1 MQYIMMPLDA
11 HYDSGFGA
19 IAESF
24 RDAALALK
32 KAVPNPAF
40 FDHLP
45 QSYLFRHATELFL
58 KSEIVILHRKL
69 KLAYGTEPYKGE
81 PMVLAQGEW
90 KPIHRVHSIGILY
103 EYWKSLI
110 NPRLDALKEMT
121 KYKADWTIIDGAD
134 DWVKTI
140 EGVDPRSTY
149 SRYPS
154 VRDPREDQAK
164 SSFRAATAEELFP
177 ENAPEDRRIMALI
190 IENDDHEFIKGYVN
204 ERGVEPDQAY
214 MDALEAMCDML
225 HAYHAMMRFELT
237 AGF

>member
-103 EYWKSLI
+103 EYLEVTYQSPVGCAQG
-110 NPRLDALKEMT
+110 NDQVQGRLD
-121 KYKADWTIIDGAD
+121 DH
-134 DWVKTI
+134 
-140 EGVDPRSTY
+140 
-149 SRYPS
+149 
-154 VRDPREDQAK
+154 
-164 SSFRAATAEELFP
+164 
-177 ENAPEDRRIMALI
+177 RR
-190 IENDDHEFIKGYVN
+190 
-204 ERGVEPDQAY
+204 R
-214 MDALEAMCDML
+214 
-225 HAYHAMMRFELT
+225 
-237 AGF
+237 